1 MGDKSAVVE
10 NLKKVTI
17 TIEAG
22 TSPESMDI
30 TSEPADFVFIFGL
43 GASGLTPFEYELAN
57 KHCDEEVILRIYPRD
72 IPVIFAHL
80 DLPFFHQQ
88 PELDSFF
95 LKTRI
100 EDVQPATGREL
111 IKAMAAMAECGDGC
125 CGNHS

>member
-30 TSEPADFVFIFGL
+30 TSEPADFEFIFGL

-57 KHCDEEVILRIYPRD
+57 KQCNDEVILHVNPRD
-72 IPVIFAHL
+72 IPITFAHL
-80 DLPFFHQQ
+80 DLPLFHQL
-88 PELDSFF
+88 PELDSIF
-95 LKTRI
+95 LKIRI
-100 EDVQPATGREL
+100 ADVQPATSREL
-111 IKAMAAMAECGDGC
+111 IRAMAKMTECGDGC